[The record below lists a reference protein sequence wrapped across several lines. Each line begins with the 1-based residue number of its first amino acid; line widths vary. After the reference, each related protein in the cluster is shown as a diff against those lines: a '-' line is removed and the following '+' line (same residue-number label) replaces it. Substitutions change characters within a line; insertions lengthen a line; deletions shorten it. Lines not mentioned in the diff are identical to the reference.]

1 MGSRFLRLTKFGV
14 IVVFALLVGCASTT
28 VKSYVHPNADFLF
41 VKRIALLPFKDLS
54 NGRDVDKKVREIFL
68 SELLKQ
74 GYFDVVEAGEMH
86 RLLSELKIA
95 EPHNMGSA
103 ELKELGEKLGVQA
116 VVYGVIEEYRQSVST
131 GGGAFPEVALSI
143 RMVDAESNIVMWMA
157 SSARGG
163 SANVSFMGIGETPYI
178 SELTQRISEGIVRSI
193 RKYFEN

>member
-74 GYFDVVEAGEMH
+74 GFVNGLDG
-86 RLLSELKIA
+86 
-95 EPHNMGSA
+95 P
-103 ELKELGEKLGVQA
+103 
-116 VVYGVIEEYRQSVST
+116 
-131 GGGAFPEVALSI
+131 
-143 RMVDAESNIVMWMA
+143 RM
-157 SSARGG
+157 
-163 SANVSFMGIGETPYI
+163 
-178 SELTQRISEGIVRSI
+178 
-193 RKYFEN
+193 